1 MTDISER
8 LVQAELD
15 KQKIVDNINELN
27 AQIKSNERTYK
38 PGDILVSPG
47 GNYYEAKIYR
57 NCHTNEVILVSPDDN
72 WIWNRKL
79 FRPKDCFAITRQEL
93 DSWKFDGWK

>member
-1 MTDISER
+1 MTDLSER

-38 PGDILVSPG
+38 PGDILVSPDG
-47 GNYYEAKIYR
+47 YYEVKIYR
-57 NCHTNEVILVSPDDN
+57 NCPTNEVILVSPDDN
-72 WIWNRKL
+72 WV
-79 FRPKDCFAITRQEL
+79 
-93 DSWKFDGWK
+93 